1 MNVLFNLFSSVIMPG
16 IIWDILK
23 TGTECSIEKIIEKFS
38 LWDISDKEASEIKQL
53 IDDLK
58 SKKISSKKEL
68 RNFLKK
74 SDLYKLNIHFKKR
87 DTYSFHTEGNYNTY
101 IINNKSKKH
110 MIIPKIL
117 IILIILLIFIIIVF
131 GRVLLIHLDFD
142 RKSKTSGNAEF
153 TNKYVF
159 GTYDGL
165 IKKNNTP
172 TAFQKMDTEF
182 YLNETECEKGN
193 YVRILQYSPH
203 YDLSNIGWDV
213 LEDSYESILIGLC
226 NDYNNAELKRSEE
239 DAFTCWNFMDN
250 KKGVFIDIRDRYS
263 NYTDFNNTLIYEYK
277 DGFLMEKCLYFG
289 EYDIIVAI
297 LSCCENTYEKL
308 NNIKGS
314 ELLLDC
320 FESFKQIYNENIF
333 VKSDDFPNK
342 IHR

>member
-1 MNVLFNLFSSVIMPG
+1 MNVLFNLFSSVIIPG

-23 TGTECSIEKIIEKFS
+23 TGTECSIQNIIEKFS
-38 LWDISDKEASEIKQL
+38 MWNISDKEAEEIKQL

-58 SKKISSKKEL
+58 FKNISSKKEL
-68 RNFLKK
+68 RIFFKK

-87 DTYSFHTEGNYNTY
+87 DTYSFHTEGNDNTY
-101 IINNKSKKH
+101 NFNINNKSKKH
-110 MIIPKIL
+110 TIL
-117 IILIILLIFIIIVF
+117 LLIFIIIVF
-131 GRVLLIHLDFD
+131 AIVALTNLILD
-142 RKSKTSGNAEF
+142 SKTKTSENAEF

-182 YLNETECEKGN
+182 YFNESEREKGN
-193 YVRILQYSPH
+193 YVRILQFSIH
-203 YDLSNIGWDV
+203 YDFSDIEWDV
-213 LEDSYESILIGLC
+213 LEDSYESILISLC
-226 NDYNNAELKRSEE
+226 DEYNNAELKRSEE
-239 DAFTCWNFMDN
+239 DAFTYWTFMDN
-250 KKGVFIDIRDRYS
+250 RKGLFIDIRDRYS

-289 EYDIIVAI
+289 EYDIIVVI

-314 ELLLDC
+314 ELLLNC